1 MLDVNYNQNEP
12 YILMA
17 DDDEDD
23 SLFMIAAFKA
33 VGLIG
38 ATKRVNNGVELIVS
52 LKELISTHSVL
63 PALIILDLNMPQKD
77 GKDVLKIIKSD
88 KRLQQIPIII
98 YSTSANKSDIMES
111 YRLGCNGYIV
121 KPNSYNEIEQIAE
134 KIKNFLMET
143 SNDPKTSSGKAFT
156 LDL

>member
-1 MLDVNYNQNEP
+1 MPSVHYNKNQP

-38 ATKRVNNGVELIVS
+38 AIKRVSNGIELIVQ
-52 LKELISTHSVL
+52 LKELIGNNAAL

-88 KRLQQIPIII
+88 DRLKQIPIII
-98 YSTSANKSDIMES
+98 YSTSGTKADILEG
-111 YRLGCNGYIV
+111 YKLGCNGYIV
-121 KPNSYNEIEQIAE
+121 KPSNYNEIEKIAE
-134 KIKNFLMET
+134 KIKIFFIDTT
-143 SNDPKTSSGKAFT
+143 SEDSKSDSELFK

>member
-1 MLDVNYNQNEP
+1 MSEIAYNQNEP

-23 SLFMIAAFKA
+23 SLFMAAAFRD
-33 VGLIG
+33 VGLMG
-38 ATKRVNNGVELIVS
+38 AIKRVNNGVELVIM
-52 LKELISTHSVL
+52 LKELIRDEQPL
-63 PALIILDLNMPQKD
+63 PALIILDLNMPRKN

-88 KRLQQIPIII
+88 ERLTQIPTII
-98 YSTSANKSDIMES
+98 YSTSASRNEILES

-121 KPNSYNEIEQIAE
+121 KPNNYNDIEKIAE
-134 KIKNFLMET
+134 KIKAFFIDTLRET
-143 SNDPKTSSGKAFT
+143 GRTGSRSFT

>member
-1 MLDVNYNQNEP
+1 MVSVNYNQNEP

-38 ATKRVNNGVELIVS
+38 ATKRVNNGIELIVM
-52 LKELISTHSVL
+52 LKELIHEHLTL

-88 KRLQQIPIII
+88 KRLQQIPIVM
-98 YSTSANKSDIMES
+98 YSTSSAKSDILES
-111 YRLGCNGYIV
+111 YKLGCNGYIV
-121 KPNSYNEIEQIAE
+121 KPNSYNEIERVAE
-134 KIKNFLMET
+134 KIKRFFIDT
-143 SNDPKTSSGKAFT
+143 INDPNSESSKTFT

>member
-33 VGLIG
+33 VGLMG
-38 ATKRVNNGVELIVS
+38 ATRRVNNGIELIVA
-52 LKELISTHSVL
+52 LKEIIHASSRL
-63 PALIILDLNMPQKD
+63 PALIILDLNMPQKS

-88 KRLQQIPIII
+88 QRLREIPIII
-98 YSTSANKSDIMES
+98 YSTSGARSDIMES
-111 YRLGCNGYIV
+111 YRLGCNGYII
-121 KPNSYNEIEQIAE
+121 KPNSYAEIERIAE
-134 KIKNFLMET
+134 KIKAFFIDATREPG
-143 SNDPKTSSGKAFT
+143 SEFAKQFT

>member
-1 MLDVNYNQNEP
+1 MLNVNYNQNEP

-23 SLFMIAAFKA
+23 SLFMVAALKA
-33 VGLIG
+33 VGLTG
-38 ATKRVNNGVELIVS
+38 ATRRVNNGAEIIVCLKDLIHSGS
-52 LKELISTHSVL
+52 LL
-63 PALIILDLNMPQKD
+63 PSLIILDLNMPQKD

-88 KRLQQIPIII
+88 KRLKAIPIII
-98 YSTSANKSDIMES
+98 YSTSNTRNDILES

-121 KPNSYNEIEQIAE
+121 KPNNYSGIEKIAE
-134 KIKNFLMET
+134 KIKAFFIDSTREPGAT
-143 SNDPKTSSGKAFT
+143 DASRFT

>member
-1 MLDVNYNQNEP
+1 MPEVAYNQNEP

-33 VGLIG
+33 VGLMG
-38 ATKRVNNGVELIVS
+38 ATRRVNNGVEIILN
-52 LKELISTHSVL
+52 LKQIIHSGSQL

-77 GKDVLKIIKSD
+77 GKDVLKIIRSD
-88 KRLQQIPIII
+88 KRLKEIPIII
-98 YSTSANKSDIMES
+98 YSTSNTHSDILES

-121 KPNSYNEIEQIAE
+121 KPNSYREIERIAE
-134 KIKNFLMET
+134 KIKAFFIDTTRE
-143 SNDPKTSSGKAFT
+143 SNESPTGKFT

>member
-12 YILMA
+12 YILMG
-17 DDDEDD
+17 DDDIDD
-23 SLFMIAAFKA
+23 SLFMVAAFKA
-33 VGLIG
+33 VGLTG
-38 ATKRVNNGVELIVS
+38 AIRRVNNGVELIVF
-52 LKELISTHSVL
+52 LKELIHKHSSL

-88 KRLQQIPIII
+88 HRLAQIPIII
-98 YSTSANKSDIMES
+98 YSTSSTRRDILES

-121 KPNSYNEIEQIAE
+121 KPNTYTEIEHIAE
-134 KIKNFLMET
+134 KIKRFFMHT
-143 SNDPKTSSGKAFT
+143 MRDPGAQSERRFT

>member
-1 MLDVNYNQNEP
+1 MVSVNYNQNEP

-38 ATKRVNNGVELIVS
+38 ATKRVNNGVELIVM
-52 LKELISTHSVL
+52 LKELIHQDLNL
-63 PALIILDLNMPQKD
+63 PALIILDLNMPQKN

-88 KRLQQIPIII
+88 KRLLKIPIVI
-98 YSTSANKSDIMES
+98 YSTSSSKLDILES

-121 KPNSYNEIEQIAE
+121 KPSNYNDIE
-134 KIKNFLMET
+134 KIAKEIKHFFIDT
-143 SNDPKTSSGKAFT
+143 INDPDNESSETFT
-156 LDL
+156 RDL

>member
-1 MLDVNYNQNEP
+1 
-12 YILMA
+12 MA

-38 ATKRVNNGVELIVS
+38 ATKRVNNGIELIVM
-52 LKELISTHSVL
+52 LKELIHEHSTL
-63 PALIILDLNMPQKD
+63 PALIIMDLNMPQKD
-77 GKDVLKIIKSD
+77 GKDVLKIVKSD
-88 KRLQQIPIII
+88 KRLQQIPIVM
-98 YSTSANKSDIMES
+98 YSTSSSKSDILES

-121 KPNSYNEIEQIAE
+121 KPNSYNDIEKIAE
-134 KIKNFLMET
+134 KIKRFFIDT
-143 SNDPKTSSGKAFT
+143 INDPGSESSKTFT

>member
-33 VGLIG
+33 VGLMG
-38 ATKRVNNGVELIVS
+38 AIRRVNNGIELIVA
-52 LKELISTHSVL
+52 LKEIIHASSKL
-63 PALIILDLNMPQKD
+63 PALIILDLNMPQKN

-88 KRLQQIPIII
+88 KRLREIPIII
-98 YSTSANKSDIMES
+98 YSTSSARSDILES
-111 YRLGCNGYIV
+111 YKLGCNGYIV
-121 KPNSYNEIEQIAE
+121 KPNSYPEIEHIAE
-134 KIKNFLMET
+134 KIKAFFIDTTREPG
-143 SNDPKTSSGKAFT
+143 SEFSKQFT

>member
-38 ATKRVNNGVELIVS
+38 ATKRVNNGVELIIS
-52 LKELISTHSVL
+52 LKELIDNHSIL

-98 YSTSANKSDIMES
+98 YSTSATRSDILES

-121 KPNSYNEIEQIAE
+121 KPNSYTEIEHIAE
-134 KIKNFLMET
+134 KIKKFFIDT
-143 SNDPKTSSGKAFT
+143 TNDPETAASKTFT

>member
-1 MLDVNYNQNEP
+1 MVSVNYNQNEP

-38 ATKRVNNGVELIVS
+38 ATKRVNNGIELIVM
-52 LKELISTHSVL
+52 LKELIHEQLNL

-88 KRLQQIPIII
+88 KRLLKIPIVI
-98 YSTSANKSDIMES
+98 YSTSNSKSDILES

-121 KPNSYNEIEQIAE
+121 KPSNYNDIEKIAE
-134 KIKNFLMET
+134 KIKRFFIDT
-143 SNDPKTSSGKAFT
+143 INDPDNESSKTFT

>member
-38 ATKRVNNGVELIVS
+38 AIRRVNNGVEIIMC
-52 LKELISTHSVL
+52 LKELIHNNAML

-88 KRLQQIPIII
+88 KRLKEIPIII
-98 YSTSANKSDIMES
+98 YSTSSMRQDILES
-111 YRLGCNGYIV
+111 YKLGCNGYIV
-121 KPNSYNEIEQIAE
+121 KPNSYAEIEKIAE
-134 KIKNFLMET
+134 KIKAFFIDTTRE
-143 SNDPKTSSGKAFT
+143 PGEKSSALFT
-156 LDL
+156 LDI

>member
-38 ATKRVNNGVELIVS
+38 ATRRVNNGVELIVS
-52 LKELISTHSVL
+52 LKDIIHANTHL

-88 KRLQQIPIII
+88 KRLREIPIII
-98 YSTSANKSDIMES
+98 YSTSDAKSDILES

-121 KPNSYNEIEQIAE
+121 KPSSYKEIEYIAE
-134 KIKNFLMET
+134 KIKAFFIDT
-143 SNDPKTSSGKAFT
+143 TRDPGTEFTKQFT

>member
-1 MLDVNYNQNEP
+1 MPEVAYNQNEP

-17 DDDEDD
+17 DDDDDD

-33 VGLIG
+33 VGLMG
-38 ATKRVNNGVELIVS
+38 ATRRVNNGVEIILN
-52 LKELISTHSVL
+52 LKKIIHSGSQL

-77 GKDVLKIIKSD
+77 GKDVLKIIRSD
-88 KRLQQIPIII
+88 KRLKEIPIII
-98 YSTSANKSDIMES
+98 YSTSNTRSDILES

-121 KPNSYNEIEQIAE
+121 KPNSYREIERIAE
-134 KIKNFLMET
+134 KIKTFFIDT
-143 SNDPKTSSGKAFT
+143 TRGSNESPTGKFT